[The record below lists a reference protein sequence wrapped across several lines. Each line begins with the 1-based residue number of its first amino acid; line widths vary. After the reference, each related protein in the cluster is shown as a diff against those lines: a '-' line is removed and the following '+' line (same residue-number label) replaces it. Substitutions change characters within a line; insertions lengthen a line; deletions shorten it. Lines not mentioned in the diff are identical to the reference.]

1 MSRTLSLVAV
11 ASFVLAALVVA
22 PEASAMHN
30 CPVEYYESLGANNTW
45 LLWTLETSD
54 RLCDGYHGHSCHGPY
69 VNYGWFGT
77 CL

>member
-1 MSRTLSLVAV
+1 
-11 ASFVLAALVVA
+11 
-22 PEASAMHN
+22 MHN